1 MPNRKPNTLLA
12 IIALVLLAAY
22 LLFLGNLALAQFSPK
37 CIDGVCPTLI
47 EKILRAIAVFFAGLM
62 VMAGAAWWI
71 IFNVLPRREDP
82 SDDERPS
89 A

>member
-12 IIALVLLAAY
+12 IVALVLLAAY
-22 LLFLGNLALAQFSPK
+22 LLFIGNLALAQFSPK

-62 VMAGAAWWI
+62 VMAGAGWWI
-71 IFNVLPRREDP
+71 VFNVLPRFKPPNDED
-82 SDDERPS
+82 
-89 A
+89 